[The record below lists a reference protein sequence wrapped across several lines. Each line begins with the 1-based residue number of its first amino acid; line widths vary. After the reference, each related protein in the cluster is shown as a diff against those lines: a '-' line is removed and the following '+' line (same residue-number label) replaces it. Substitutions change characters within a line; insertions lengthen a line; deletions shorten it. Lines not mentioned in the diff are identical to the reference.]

1 MNVQQ
6 ILRWIV
12 VAIVLI
18 VAVSL
23 FSVILKVGAM
33 LLSVALKILLVLLLV
48 AIVLRFVG
56 VAQQRRRRY

>member
-1 MNVQQ
+1 MDIQQ

-12 VAIVLI
+12 VAIVLV

-23 FSVILKVGAM
+23 FSFILKVGAAI
-33 LLSVALKILLVLLLV
+33 LGVALRALLILLLI

-56 VAQQRRRRY
+56 VLQNKRR

>member
-1 MNVQQ
+1 MDIQQ

-12 VAIVLI
+12 VAIVLV

-23 FSVILKVGAM
+23 FSFILKIGAA
-33 LLSVALKILLVLLLV
+33 LLSVALKVLLILLLI

-56 VAQQRRRRY
+56 VLQHKRRY

>member
-1 MNVQQ
+1 MDIQQ

-23 FSVILKVGAM
+23 LSLILKVGAA
-33 LLSVALKILLVLLLV
+33 LLSVAFRALLILLLV

-56 VAQQRRRRY
+56 VFQQKRRY

>member
-1 MNVQQ
+1 MDIQQ

-12 VAIVLI
+12 VAIVLV

-23 FSVILKVGAM
+23 FSFILKIGAAI
-33 LLSVALKILLVLLLV
+33 LGVALKVLLILLLV

-56 VAQQRRRRY
+56 VLQHKRRY

>member
-1 MNVQQ
+1 MDIQQ

-23 FSVILKVGAM
+23 LSVILKVGAA
-33 LLSVALKILLVLLLV
+33 LLAVAFRALLILLLI

-56 VAQQRRRRY
+56 VFQQKRRY

>member
-1 MNVQQ
+1 MNVEQ

-23 FSVILKVGAM
+23 FSVILKIGAV
-33 LLSVALKILLVLLLV
+33 LLNVALKILLILLLI

-56 VAQQRRRRY
+56 AAQRKRRY